1 MVRLHAVTFLAAEG
15 DDLMASEY
23 VFLHLKVLLPGLWKV
38 GKTGG
43 IPQIKRGNKGCRMGN
58 RKKAAIL
65 PSQGRELRHTFLA
78 L

>member
-38 GKTGG
+38 A
-43 IPQIKRGNKGCRMGN
+43 PLVWQNWRH
-58 RKKAAIL
+58 
-65 PSQGRELRHTFLA
+65 PSD
-78 L
+78 